1 LILIFSPLATVR
13 APAVLV
19 VSCANAMEAEKANS
33 KTASMREE
41 NILNF
46 GITINNSLLIFE
58 VFGSRKRAR
67 RPL

>member
-1 LILIFSPLATVR
+1 
-13 APAVLV
+13 
-19 VSCANAMEAEKANS
+19 MEAEKANS

-67 RPL
+67 GPFNL